1 MQNPAVDTLIN
12 GLVHANTQA
21 DMLRYAHALDRVLQ
35 WNYYW
40 IPNYYPPGTST
51 VWWNRFGMPNVQ
63 ASNDEAIE
71 SWWEISTT
79 PLTNQQMTAERITPW
94 QTRRAALMWA
104 YILRRLLLIIPT
116 LVIILLV
123 NFVIVQA
130 APGGPVEQAIA
141 HLQGIGGASVGGGSS
156 EAMSGS
162 SRASRGLDPQLIKD
176 IEKQY
181 GFDKPAHER
190 LWLMLKSYAQLDFGK
205 SFFRGATVTDLI
217 LEKMPVTISLGLWA
231 TLITYLV
238 SIPLGIRKAV
248 HHGSHFDVWSS
259 TAIIIG
265 YAMPAFLFA
274 MFLIVVFAGG
284 TSLNWFPVRGL
295 VSDNFESLSTLGKIA
310 DYFWH
315 LVLPVTALV
324 IGGFATLTILTK
336 NSFLNEITRQYVVT
350 ARAKGLSERRVLYGH
365 VFRNAMLLVVS
376 GIPQAFISVF
386 FAGSLLIEVIFSLDG
401 LGRMSYEAAVSRDYP
416 VVFGSL
422 FIFTLFGLLI
432 KLVGDLC
439 YTLVDPRIDFA
450 ARNA

>member
-1 MQNPAVDTLIN
+1 M
-12 GLVHANTQA
+12 
-21 DMLRYAHALDRVLQ
+21 
-35 WNYYW
+35 
-40 IPNYYPPGTST
+40 
-51 VWWNRFGMPNVQ
+51 F
-63 ASNDEAIE
+63 
-71 SWWEISTT
+71 
-79 PLTNQQMTAERITPW
+79 
-94 QTRRAALMWA
+94 A
-104 YILRRLLLIIPT
+104 YIVRRLLLIIPT

-141 HLQGIGGASVGGGSS
+141 HLQGIGGGGVGGSAGDGVSS
-156 EAMSGS
+156 G
-162 SRASRGLDPQLIKD
+162 SRASRGLDPKLIKD

-181 GFDKPAHER
+181 GFDKSAPER
-190 LWLMLKSYAQLDFGK
+190 LWLMLKNYAQLDFGN
-205 SFFRGATVTDLI
+205 SFFRGATVIDLI
-217 LEKMPVTISLGLWA
+217 LEKLPVTLSLGLWA

-248 HHGSHFDVWSS
+248 RHGSSFDVWSS
-259 TAIIIG
+259 TAIVIG

-284 TSLNWFPVRGL
+284 TTLNWFPVRGL
-295 VSDNFESLSTLGKIA
+295 VSENFEQLSTLGKIA

-315 LVLPVTALV
+315 LVLPVSALV

-336 NSFLNEITRQYVVT
+336 NSVLNEITRQYVVT

-365 VFRNAMLLVVS
+365 VFRNAMLLVIS

-432 KLVGDLC
+432 KLIGDLC

>member
-1 MQNPAVDTLIN
+1 M
-12 GLVHANTQA
+12 
-21 DMLRYAHALDRVLQ
+21 
-35 WNYYW
+35 
-40 IPNYYPPGTST
+40 
-51 VWWNRFGMPNVQ
+51 F
-63 ASNDEAIE
+63 
-71 SWWEISTT
+71 
-79 PLTNQQMTAERITPW
+79 
-94 QTRRAALMWA
+94 A
-104 YILRRLLLIIPT
+104 YIVRRLLLIIPT
-116 LVIILLV
+116 LVIIMLV

-141 HLQGIGGASVGGGSS
+141 HLQGIGGGAVGGSS
-156 EAMSGS
+156 GDAVSSG
-162 SRASRGLDPQLIKD
+162 SRASRGLDPKLIKD

-181 GFDKPAHER
+181 GFDKPAPER
-190 LWLMLKSYAQLDFGK
+190 LWLMLNSYAQLDFGN
-205 SFFRGATVTDLI
+205 SFFRGATVIDLI

-248 HHGSHFDVWSS
+248 RHGSSFDVWSS
-259 TAIIIG
+259 TAIVIG

-274 MFLIVVFAGG
+274 MFLIVMFAGG

-295 VSDNFESLSTLGKIA
+295 VSENFAELSTVGKIA

-315 LVLPVTALV
+315 LVLPVSALV

-365 VFRNAMLLVVS
+365 VFRNAMLLVIS

-432 KLVGDLC
+432 KLIGDLC

>member
-1 MQNPAVDTLIN
+1 M
-12 GLVHANTQA
+12 
-21 DMLRYAHALDRVLQ
+21 
-35 WNYYW
+35 
-40 IPNYYPPGTST
+40 
-51 VWWNRFGMPNVQ
+51 F
-63 ASNDEAIE
+63 
-71 SWWEISTT
+71 
-79 PLTNQQMTAERITPW
+79 
-94 QTRRAALMWA
+94 A
-104 YILRRLLLIIPT
+104 YIVRRLLLIIPT

-141 HLQGIGGASVGGGSS
+141 HLQGIGGGGVGGSS
-156 EAMSGS
+156 GEGISGG
-162 SRASRGLDPQLIKD
+162 SRASRGLDPKLIAD

-181 GFDKPAHER
+181 GFDKPAPER
-190 LWLMLKSYAQLDFGK
+190 LWLMLKSYAQLDFGN
-205 SFFRGATVTDLI
+205 SFFRGKTVIDLI

-248 HHGSHFDVWSS
+248 RHGSSFDVWSS
-259 TAIIIG
+259 TAIVIG

-295 VSDNFESLSTLGKIA
+295 VSENFEEMSTVGKIA

-315 LVLPVTALV
+315 LVLPVTSLV

-365 VFRNAMLLVVS
+365 VFRNAMLLVIS
-376 GIPQAFISVF
+376 GIPQAFIAVF

-432 KLVGDLC
+432 KLIGDLC

>member
-1 MQNPAVDTLIN
+1 M
-12 GLVHANTQA
+12 
-21 DMLRYAHALDRVLQ
+21 
-35 WNYYW
+35 
-40 IPNYYPPGTST
+40 
-51 VWWNRFGMPNVQ
+51 F
-63 ASNDEAIE
+63 
-71 SWWEISTT
+71 
-79 PLTNQQMTAERITPW
+79 
-94 QTRRAALMWA
+94 A
-104 YILRRLLLIIPT
+104 YIVRRLLLIIPT

-141 HLQGIGGASVGGGSS
+141 HLQGIGGSGAVGGSS
-156 EAMSGS
+156 GEGISSG
-162 SRASRGLDPQLIKD
+162 SRASRGLDPKLIKD

-181 GFDKPAHER
+181 GFDKPAPER
-190 LWLMLKSYAQLDFGK
+190 LWLMLKSYARLDFGN
-205 SFFRGATVTDLI
+205 SFFRGSTVIDLI
-217 LEKMPVTISLGLWA
+217 LEKTPVTISLGLWA

-248 HHGSHFDVWSS
+248 RHGSSFDVWSS
-259 TAIIIG
+259 TAIVIG

-295 VSDNFESLSTLGKIA
+295 VSENFDELSTVGKIA

-365 VFRNAMLLVVS
+365 VFRNAMLLVIS

-432 KLVGDLC
+432 KLIGDLC

>member
-1 MQNPAVDTLIN
+1 M
-12 GLVHANTQA
+12 
-21 DMLRYAHALDRVLQ
+21 
-35 WNYYW
+35 
-40 IPNYYPPGTST
+40 
-51 VWWNRFGMPNVQ
+51 F
-63 ASNDEAIE
+63 
-71 SWWEISTT
+71 
-79 PLTNQQMTAERITPW
+79 
-94 QTRRAALMWA
+94 A
-104 YILRRLLLIIPT
+104 YIVRRLLLIIPT

-141 HLQGIGGASVGGGSS
+141 HLQGIGGGAVGGSS
-156 EAMSGS
+156 GEGISGG
-162 SRASRGLDPQLIKD
+162 SRASRGLDPKLIKD

-181 GFDKPAHER
+181 GFDKSAPER
-190 LWLMLKSYAQLDFGK
+190 LWLMLKNYAQLDFGN

-248 HHGSHFDVWSS
+248 RHGSSFDIWSS
-259 TAIIIG
+259 TAIVIG

-295 VSDNFESLSTLGKIA
+295 VSENFAELSTVGKIA

-365 VFRNAMLLVVS
+365 VFRNAMLLVIS

-416 VVFGSL
+416 VVFGAL

-432 KLVGDLC
+432 KLIGDLC

>member
-1 MQNPAVDTLIN
+1 
-12 GLVHANTQA
+12 
-21 DMLRYAHALDRVLQ
+21 MLGYL
-35 WNYYW
+35 
-40 IPNYYPPGTST
+40 
-51 VWWNRFGMPNVQ
+51 
-63 ASNDEAIE
+63 
-71 SWWEISTT
+71 
-79 PLTNQQMTAERITPW
+79 
-94 QTRRAALMWA
+94 
-104 YILRRLLLIIPT
+104 LRRLLLIIPT
-116 LVIILLV
+116 LLFILLV
-123 NFVIVQA
+123 NFFIVQA

-141 HLQGIGGASVGGGSS
+141 RLQGIGGAGSS
-156 EAMSGS
+156 PGAASAESVS
-162 SRASRGLDPQLIKD
+162 TSQSRAARGLDPKLIKE
-176 IEKQY
+176 IEHQY
-181 GFDKPAHER
+181 GFDKPLHER
-190 LWLMLKSYAQLDFGK
+190 LWLMLKNYARLDFGN
-205 SFFRGATVTDLI
+205 SFFRGASVTDLI
-217 LEKMPVTISLGLWA
+217 LQKLPVSISLGLWA

-248 HHGSHFDVWSS
+248 RHGSHFDIWSS

-274 MFLIVVFAGG
+274 MLLVVIFAGG

-295 VSDNFESLSTLGKIA
+295 VSEDFDQMTLMGKIA

-315 LVLPVTALV
+315 LVLPVSSLV

-365 VFRNAMLLVVS
+365 VFRNAMLLVVA

-432 KLVGDLC
+432 KLVGDIC
-439 YTLVDPRIDFA
+439 YTLVDPRIDFS

>member
-1 MQNPAVDTLIN
+1 M
-12 GLVHANTQA
+12 
-21 DMLRYAHALDRVLQ
+21 
-35 WNYYW
+35 
-40 IPNYYPPGTST
+40 
-51 VWWNRFGMPNVQ
+51 F
-63 ASNDEAIE
+63 
-71 SWWEISTT
+71 
-79 PLTNQQMTAERITPW
+79 
-94 QTRRAALMWA
+94 A
-104 YILRRLLLIIPT
+104 YIVRRLLLIIPT

-141 HLQGIGGASVGGGSS
+141 HLQGIGGGGVGGAAGEGVSS
-156 EAMSGS
+156 G
-162 SRASRGLDPQLIKD
+162 SRASRGLDPKLIKD

-181 GFDKPAHER
+181 GFDKPAPER
-190 LWLMLKSYAQLDFGK
+190 LWLMLKSYARLDFGN
-205 SFFRGATVTDLI
+205 SFFRGKTVIDLI

-248 HHGSHFDVWSS
+248 RHGSSFDVWSS
-259 TAIIIG
+259 TAIVIG

-295 VSDNFESLSTLGKIA
+295 VSENFDELSTLGKVA

-315 LVLPVTALV
+315 LVLPVTSLV

-365 VFRNAMLLVVS
+365 VFRNAMLLVIS

-432 KLVGDLC
+432 KLIGDLC

>member
-1 MQNPAVDTLIN
+1 
-12 GLVHANTQA
+12 
-21 DMLRYAHALDRVLQ
+21 MLGYL
-35 WNYYW
+35 
-40 IPNYYPPGTST
+40 
-51 VWWNRFGMPNVQ
+51 
-63 ASNDEAIE
+63 
-71 SWWEISTT
+71 
-79 PLTNQQMTAERITPW
+79 
-94 QTRRAALMWA
+94 
-104 YILRRLLLIIPT
+104 LRRLLLIIPT
-116 LVIILLV
+116 LLCILLV
-123 NFVIVQA
+123 NFFIVQA

-141 HLQGIGGASVGGGSS
+141 RLQGIGGASASVG
-156 EAMSGS
+156 SGAGDAINPNQ
-162 SRASRGLDPQLIKD
+162 SRASRGLDPKLIKE
-176 IEKQY
+176 IERQY
-181 GFDKPAHER
+181 GFDKPLHER
-190 LWLMLKSYAQLDFGK
+190 MWLMLKSYAQLDFGN
-205 SFFRGATVTDLI
+205 SFFRGAKVTDLI
-217 LEKMPVTISLGLWA
+217 LQKMPVSISLGLWA
-231 TLITYLV
+231 TLLTYLI

-248 HHGSHFDVWSS
+248 KHGSHFDIWSS

-274 MFLIVVFAGG
+274 MLLVVVFAGG

-295 VSDNFESLSTLGKIA
+295 VSDNFAELTTVGKIA

-315 LVLPVTALV
+315 LVLPVSSLV

-365 VFRNAMLLVVS
+365 VFRNAMLLVVA

-432 KLVGDLC
+432 KLVGDIC
-439 YTLVDPRIDFA
+439 YTLVDPRIDFS

>member
-1 MQNPAVDTLIN
+1 
-12 GLVHANTQA
+12 
-21 DMLRYAHALDRVLQ
+21 
-35 WNYYW
+35 
-40 IPNYYPPGTST
+40 
-51 VWWNRFGMPNVQ
+51 MP
-63 ASNDEAIE
+63 
-71 SWWEISTT
+71 
-79 PLTNQQMTAERITPW
+79 
-94 QTRRAALMWA
+94 A

-116 LVIILLV
+116 LLIILLV

-141 HLQGIGGASVGGGSS
+141 RLQGIGGGAVGGSAD
-156 EAMSGS
+156 AMSSSG
-162 SRASRGLDPQLIKD
+162 SRASRGLDPKLIQD

-190 LWLMLKSYAQLDFGK
+190 LWLMLKSYARLDFGK

-248 HHGSHFDVWSS
+248 HHGSHFDIWSS

-274 MFLIVVFAGG
+274 MFLIVLFAGG

-295 VSDNFESLSTLGKIA
+295 VSDNFEQLSTLGKVA

-315 LVLPVTALV
+315 LVLPVSSLV

-336 NSFLNEITRQYVVT
+336 NSFLNEVTRQYVVT

-432 KLVGDLC
+432 KLIGDLC

>member
-1 MQNPAVDTLIN
+1 M
-12 GLVHANTQA
+12 
-21 DMLRYAHALDRVLQ
+21 
-35 WNYYW
+35 
-40 IPNYYPPGTST
+40 
-51 VWWNRFGMPNVQ
+51 F
-63 ASNDEAIE
+63 
-71 SWWEISTT
+71 
-79 PLTNQQMTAERITPW
+79 
-94 QTRRAALMWA
+94 A
-104 YILRRLLLIIPT
+104 YIVRRLLLIIPT

-141 HLQGIGGASVGGGSS
+141 HLQGIGGASVGGSS
-156 EAMSGS
+156 GDGVSSS
-162 SRASRGLDPQLIKD
+162 SRASRGLDPKLIKD

-190 LWLMLKSYAQLDFGK
+190 LWLMLKSYAQLDFGN

-217 LEKMPVTISLGLWA
+217 LEKLPVTVSLGLWA

-248 HHGSHFDVWSS
+248 RHGSSFDVWSS
-259 TAIIIG
+259 TAIVIG

-284 TSLNWFPVRGL
+284 TTLNWFPVRGL
-295 VSDNFESLSTLGKIA
+295 VSENFEQLSTVGKIA

-315 LVLPVTALV
+315 LVLPVTSLV

-365 VFRNAMLLVVS
+365 VFRNAMLLVIS

-432 KLVGDLC
+432 KLIGDLC

>member
-1 MQNPAVDTLIN
+1 
-12 GLVHANTQA
+12 
-21 DMLRYAHALDRVLQ
+21 MLGYL
-35 WNYYW
+35 
-40 IPNYYPPGTST
+40 
-51 VWWNRFGMPNVQ
+51 
-63 ASNDEAIE
+63 
-71 SWWEISTT
+71 
-79 PLTNQQMTAERITPW
+79 
-94 QTRRAALMWA
+94 
-104 YILRRLLLIIPT
+104 LRRLLLIIPT
-116 LVIILLV
+116 LLCILLV
-123 NFVIVQA
+123 NFFIVQA

-141 HLQGIGGASVGGGSS
+141 RLQGIGGASSSAGGAPTESIS
-156 EAMSGS
+156 ANQ
-162 SRASRGLDPQLIKD
+162 SRASRGLDPKLIKE
-176 IEKQY
+176 IEHQY
-181 GFDKPAHER
+181 GFDKPLHER

-217 LEKMPVTISLGLWA
+217 LQKMPVSISLGLWA

-248 HHGSHFDVWSS
+248 KHGSQFDIWSS

-274 MFLIVVFAGG
+274 MLLVVLFAGG

-295 VSDNFESLSTLGKIA
+295 VSEDFEQMTTVGKVA

-315 LVLPVTALV
+315 LVLPVSSLV

-365 VFRNAMLLVVS
+365 VFRNAMLLVVA

-432 KLVGDLC
+432 KLVGDIC
-439 YTLVDPRIDFA
+439 YTLVDPRIDFS

>member
-1 MQNPAVDTLIN
+1 
-12 GLVHANTQA
+12 
-21 DMLRYAHALDRVLQ
+21 
-35 WNYYW
+35 
-40 IPNYYPPGTST
+40 
-51 VWWNRFGMPNVQ
+51 
-63 ASNDEAIE
+63 
-71 SWWEISTT
+71 
-79 PLTNQQMTAERITPW
+79 
-94 QTRRAALMWA
+94 
-104 YILRRLLLIIPT
+104 
-116 LVIILLV
+116 VIILLV

-141 HLQGIGGASVGGGSS
+141 HLQGIGGGAVGGSS
-156 EAMSGS
+156 GDGVSSG
-162 SRASRGLDPQLIKD
+162 SRASRGLDPKLIKD

-181 GFDKPAHER
+181 GFDKPAPER
-190 LWLMLKSYAQLDFGK
+190 LWLMLKSYAQLDFGN
-205 SFFRGATVTDLI
+205 SFFRGATVIDLI

-248 HHGSHFDVWSS
+248 RHGSSFDVWSS
-259 TAIIIG
+259 TAIVIG

-295 VSDNFESLSTLGKIA
+295 VSENFAELSTVGKIA

-315 LVLPVTALV
+315 LVLPVSALV

-365 VFRNAMLLVVS
+365 VFRNAMLLVIS

-432 KLVGDLC
+432 KLIGDLC

>member
-1 MQNPAVDTLIN
+1 
-12 GLVHANTQA
+12 
-21 DMLRYAHALDRVLQ
+21 ML
-35 WNYYW
+35 
-40 IPNYYPPGTST
+40 
-51 VWWNRFGMPNVQ
+51 
-63 ASNDEAIE
+63 
-71 SWWEISTT
+71 
-79 PLTNQQMTAERITPW
+79 
-94 QTRRAALMWA
+94 A

-116 LVIILLV
+116 LLIILLV
-123 NFVIVQA
+123 NFAIVQA

-141 HLQGIGGASVGGGSS
+141 RLQGIGGGGNLGGSS
-156 EAMSGS
+156 DGVSGN
-162 SRASRGLDPQLIKD
+162 SRSSRGLDPQLIKD

-190 LWLMLKSYAQLDFGK
+190 LWLMLKSYAQLDFGN
-205 SFFRGATVTDLI
+205 SFFRGATVTELI
-217 LEKMPVTISLGLWA
+217 LQKMPVTISLGLWA

-248 HHGSHFDVWSS
+248 HHGSHFDIWSS

-295 VSDNFESLSTLGKIA
+295 VSENFEQLSTLGKVV

-315 LVLPVTALV
+315 LVLPVTSLV

-432 KLVGDLC
+432 KLIGDLC

>member
-1 MQNPAVDTLIN
+1 M
-12 GLVHANTQA
+12 
-21 DMLRYAHALDRVLQ
+21 
-35 WNYYW
+35 
-40 IPNYYPPGTST
+40 
-51 VWWNRFGMPNVQ
+51 F
-63 ASNDEAIE
+63 
-71 SWWEISTT
+71 
-79 PLTNQQMTAERITPW
+79 
-94 QTRRAALMWA
+94 A
-104 YILRRLLLIIPT
+104 YIVRRLLLIIPT

-141 HLQGIGGASVGGGSS
+141 HLQGIGGGGIGGGGG
-156 EAMSGS
+156 EAVNG
-162 SRASRGLDPQLIKD
+162 SRASRGLDPKLIKD

-181 GFDKPAHER
+181 GFDKPAPER
-190 LWLMLKSYAQLDFGK
+190 LWLMLKNYAQLDFGN
-205 SFFRGATVTDLI
+205 SFFRGKSVIDLI

-248 HHGSHFDVWSS
+248 RHGSSFDVWSS
-259 TAIIIG
+259 TAIVIG
-265 YAMPAFLFA
+265 YAIPAFLFA
-274 MFLIVVFAGG
+274 MFLIVLFAGG

-295 VSDNFESLSTLGKIA
+295 VSENFDELSTIGKIA

-315 LVLPVTALV
+315 LVLPVSALV

-365 VFRNAMLLVVS
+365 VFRNAMLLVIS

-432 KLVGDLC
+432 KLIGDLC

>member
-1 MQNPAVDTLIN
+1 
-12 GLVHANTQA
+12 
-21 DMLRYAHALDRVLQ
+21 MLAYA
-35 WNYYW
+35 
-40 IPNYYPPGTST
+40 
-51 VWWNRFGMPNVQ
+51 
-63 ASNDEAIE
+63 
-71 SWWEISTT
+71 
-79 PLTNQQMTAERITPW
+79 
-94 QTRRAALMWA
+94 
-104 YILRRLLLIIPT
+104 LRRLLLIVPT

-141 HLQGIGGASVGGGSS
+141 RLQGLGRVAVGGGGGDS
-156 EAMSGS
+156 AQGA
-162 SRASRGLDPQLIKD
+162 SRASRGLDPKLIKD
-176 IEKQY
+176 IERQY
-181 GFDKPAHER
+181 GFDKPAPER
-190 LWLMLKSYAQLDFGK
+190 LWLMLKNYATLDFGN
-205 SFFRGATVTDLI
+205 SFFRGAKVTDLI
-217 LEKMPVTISLGLWA
+217 LDKMPVTLSLGFWA

-248 HHGSHFDVWSS
+248 HHGSHFDIWSS

-274 MFLIVVFAGG
+274 MLLIVLFAGG
-284 TSLNWFPVRGL
+284 TELNWFPVRGL
-295 VSDNFESLSTLGKIA
+295 VSENFAQLSPLGKVA

-315 LVLPVTALV
+315 LVLPVLSLV

-350 ARAKGLSERRVLYGH
+350 ARAKGVSERRVLYGH
-365 VFRNAMLLVVS
+365 VFRNAILLVVA
-376 GIPQAFISVF
+376 GLPQAFISVF

-401 LGRMSYEAAVSRDYP
+401 LGRLSYEAAVARDYP
-416 VVFGSL
+416 VVFGTL

-450 ARNA
+450 ARTA

>member
-1 MQNPAVDTLIN
+1 M
-12 GLVHANTQA
+12 
-21 DMLRYAHALDRVLQ
+21 
-35 WNYYW
+35 
-40 IPNYYPPGTST
+40 
-51 VWWNRFGMPNVQ
+51 F
-63 ASNDEAIE
+63 
-71 SWWEISTT
+71 
-79 PLTNQQMTAERITPW
+79 
-94 QTRRAALMWA
+94 A
-104 YILRRLLLIIPT
+104 YIVRRLLLIIPT

-141 HLQGIGGASVGGGSS
+141 HLQGIGGGGVGGSAGDGVSS
-156 EAMSGS
+156 G
-162 SRASRGLDPQLIKD
+162 SRASRGLDPKLIKD

-181 GFDKPAHER
+181 GFDKSAPER
-190 LWLMLKSYAQLDFGK
+190 LWLMLKNYAQLDFGN
-205 SFFRGATVTDLI
+205 SFFRGATVIDLI
-217 LEKMPVTISLGLWA
+217 LEKLPVTLSLGLWA

-248 HHGSHFDVWSS
+248 RHGSNFDVWSS
-259 TAIIIG
+259 TAIVIG

-295 VSDNFESLSTLGKIA
+295 VSENFDELSTVGKVA

-350 ARAKGLSERRVLYGH
+350 ARAKGLSERQVLYGH
-365 VFRNAMLLVVS
+365 VFRNAMLLVIS

-432 KLVGDLC
+432 KLIGDLC